1 MDDGPDYDS
10 VPGIAMT
17 QWREG
22 RVLSAEDVAMIARLL
37 KEHDDER
44 GRDVDLFAAARE
56 QVLRELGG
64 QELVD
69 LDAEKS
75 VLTGKLAF
83 KRACIK
89 VPAGDRDRG
98 DLRGAHRGA

>member
-1 MDDGPDYDS
+1 MDEPDYDS

-17 QWREG
+17 QWQVG
-22 RVLSAEDVAMIARLL
+22 RVLSADDVAMIAKLL
-37 KEHDDER
+37 KMHDDEMAEQ
-44 GRDVDLFAAARE
+44 VDNFSAGRE

-69 LDAEKS
+69 LDARRME
-75 VLTGKLAF
+75 LDGKLAW

-89 VPAGDRDRG
+89 VAEKEAELAR
-98 DLRGAHRGA
+98 LNQ